1 VLAFGQA
8 MRVGNL
14 VAASAASAAVLFVS
28 LPAAADCAPGDWF
41 CDESKQKSEGGG
53 TKKSDPSPGEPEQ
66 SDAESADETTPP
78 TEPAGDGRAWPPVV
92 HQPSHKLKTATPS
105 KRRAPKRRFGV
116 NAHANFALLG
126 NDPYAH
132 ESASMQGAGAA
143 FRFRPMKVLGI
154 DTGFEFIGG
163 RDWNGERRF
172 ESALLV
178 HALLFVN
185 PADRLELHVLSGF
198 GLSQAFVRD
207 SGRAGIDNRRY
218 GYFGWDLGFGIDWYV
233 TKRVAIGLEL
243 LGLVRVR
250 TNDRRDDPE
259 FVDPGTHRATNA
271 SAGGLFRPGVTFYW

>member
-1 VLAFGQA
+1 
-8 MRVGNL
+8 MRVRHL
-14 VAASAASAAVLFVS
+14 VAASAASAAVLFGS
-28 LPAAADCAPGDWF
+28 LPALADCAPGDWF
-41 CDESKQKSEGGG
+41 CDESKQKSEGSG
-53 TKKSDPSPGEPEQ
+53 TKNGESSSGEPAA
-66 SDAESADETTPP
+66 SDSETEEETTAPA
-78 TEPAGDGRAWPPVV
+78 EPAGDGRAWPPVV

-143 FRFRPMKVLGI
+143 LRFRPMKMLGI

-163 RDWNGERRF
+163 RDWNGDRRF

-207 SGRAGIDNRRY
+207 SGSIGIEHRRN
-218 GYFGWDLGFGIDWYV
+218 GYFGWDLGFGLDWYA

-243 LGLVRVR
+243 LGFVRVR

-259 FVDPGTHRATNA
+259 FVDPGTHRATNT
-271 SAGGLFRPGVTFYW
+271 SAGGLVRPGVTLYW